1 MRGFPFGALKLVSS
15 PLVREDNLATAPKGK
30 RRMRTRRSIRNLFH
44 ESTRQSVRVA
54 VDAGAAH
61 PLDLDNGVVR
71 PEPAFVGDLG
81 QHRLNPPR
89 FNLVYMTTRGTQQEL
104 AVVRMVG
111 MVAGYVGLRGLKPV
125 DDADS
130 HEELQM
136 PVDGQWR
143 DLALLPLL
151 QQRHEFVGG
160 KRPVACQ
167 QFRVDGQPGWRQS
180 LALGRAAG
188 FGEFSPL
195 RRKSCRFRQRARQP
209 FSLSAVQFRP

>member
-1 MRGFPFGALKLVSS
+1 MALHVS
-15 PLVREDNLATAPKGK
+15 TK
-30 RRMRTRRSIRNLFH
+30 
-44 ESTRQSVRVA
+44 QSVRIA
-54 VDAGAAH
+54 VRAGAAH

-71 PEPAFVGDLG
+71 PEAALVGDLG

-89 FNLVYMTTRGTQQEL
+89 FNLIYLTTRGTQQEL

-111 MVAGYVGLRGLKPV
+111 MVAGHVGLRGLKPV

-136 PVDGQWR
+136 PVHCQWR

-160 KRPVACQ
+160 KRSVACQ
-167 QFRVDGQPGWRQS
+167 QFRVDG
-180 LALGRAAG
+180 
-188 FGEFSPL
+188 
-195 RRKSCRFRQRARQP
+195 
-209 FSLSAVQFRP
+209 